1 MSERIEGCVQPR
13 NHSRSPLDYEHV
25 IVEGRNDL
33 LAGRSKK
40 KGDFKIGIVGL
51 GSVGT
56 ALKTVL
62 SYYYKTVVGYD
73 KKGKHNWNRILESDI
88 VFVCVSTPGDKNGRL
103 DCSNVND
110 VLKKLS
116 DANYSGVVVI
126 KSTLGLGFM
135 DRARKMYPN
144 LRLVY
149 SPEFLRERSRL
160 QWTINPDRL
169 VFAGEEEDV
178 EIAKSVYF
186 WAEDAKIIITDYR
199 SAELGKLLHNAFI
212 ALKVSFTNSV
222 EMMAESFKAN
232 ALDVMDI
239 ITSDRRVVSK
249 EHLTPF
255 KGPYGGKCV
264 PKDTSEVTHY
274 FGQEASLIREAERV
288 NEYVKKLYRERA
300 KVVRGERK

>member
-1 MSERIEGCVQPR
+1 MIERIDGCVQPR

-25 IVEGRNDL
+25 IVEGRNEL

-40 KGDFKIGIVGL
+40 KEDFKIGIVGL

-56 ALKTVL
+56 AMKTVL
-62 SYYYKTVVGYD
+62 SYYYKTAGYD
-73 KKGKHNWNRILESDI
+73 KKGRHNWNRIVESDI
-88 VFVCVSTPGDKNGRL
+88 VFVCVSTPGGKNGRL
-103 DCSNVND
+103 DCSNVDD

-116 DANYSGVVVI
+116 NENYSGVIVI

-135 DRARKMYPN
+135 DRAREMYPN

-186 WAEDAKIIITDYR
+186 WAEDAKIITTDYR
-199 SAELGKLLHNAFI
+199 SAELGKLLHNSFI
-212 ALKVSFTNSV
+212 AMKVSFTNSA
-222 EMMAESFKAN
+222 EMMAASFKAN

-239 ITSDRRVVSK
+239 ITADRRVVSK

-288 NEYVKKLYRERA
+288 NEYVKSGTEKAHVL
-300 KVVRGERK
+300 RGERKC